1 MLSRRRKHQN
11 PTAYASWEFIKENK
25 KTITRPR
32 KRSRK
37 QENRNKVRKQELD
50 QERDHQSH

>member
-1 MLSRRRKHQN
+1 MSTIIGNRPLGWK
-11 PTAYASWEFIKENK
+11 FIKENK